1 MQSIDKNDRSIKI
14 RGRRAATRT
23 RFCGEIEIDRGSS
36 VLKARVRDLSRE
48 GMFIEIAEWPS
59 MGLNFGARLN
69 LGTPLPLECTIQ
81 RVAQCQGIG
90 VTFTLLDEDSRRRL
104 NALLRVLRRAGRP
117 MIVDPRV
124 LPISEEDRYSS
135 AYFLGE

>member
-1 MQSIDKNDRSIKI
+1 MQFSDINERSIQT

-23 RFCGEIEIDRGSS
+23 RFCGEIEIDCGSS
-36 VLKARVRDLSRE
+36 VFKARVRDLSRE
-48 GMFIEIAEWPS
+48 GMFIEIAEWRS
-59 MGLNFGARLN
+59 MGLNFLARLN

-117 MIVDPRV
+117 MIVDPRF
-124 LPISEEDRYSS
+124 LSISEEDCTIS
-135 AYFLGE
+135 ACCIGE